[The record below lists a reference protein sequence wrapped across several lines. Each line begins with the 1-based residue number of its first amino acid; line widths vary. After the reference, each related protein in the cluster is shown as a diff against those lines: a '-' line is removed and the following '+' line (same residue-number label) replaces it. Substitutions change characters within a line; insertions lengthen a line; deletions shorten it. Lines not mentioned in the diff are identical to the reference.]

1 MHRIKT
7 RLNRRPQRAH
17 HSFLNTSR
25 SMLVLL
31 PALLPIVVSI
41 SAPAFAQAPGPEL
54 FAKEP
59 QTPME
64 LWEAVDYLLRTSQ
77 PKKALPYIDKFI
89 KAKPDAATWIAI
101 RNRFGPGSILRLS
114 DDPSTQPFAKP
125 LSEAM
130 LVASRSEA
138 QRPERIARYITALNG
153 TRPEQQ
159 FAVRRLREAGPF
171 AVPLLVQAL
180 NRPGLSAGN
189 RQQIVDNMGELD
201 RSAVPPLVAAL
212 DSPGPALAS
221 DAAAVLGMIGDK
233 RAIPPLTEKAA
244 SPQLPET
251 VRKTAERAVARLTGL
266 PFDSQEQ
273 APTQVLADAAWR
285 LHRHQVD
292 LGGEPVLLWAW
303 DKEKGVP
310 TPREVSSTEAEAI
323 LGLRFANDALR
334 LSPNDRSAQVV
345 HLSLTLEKAIE
356 RLGVTSL
363 PTADPAIFAAA
374 KAAGASRL
382 TDVLNA
388 AIADGKYDLAAV
400 AASALGGV
408 VDKSELLTAGQPHP
422 LVTALYAPGRHLQ
435 FAAARAIL
443 GLGSTQS
450 FPGSS
455 RVVPALARFLTHQ
468 TIPRAVVIDAN
479 PNRGS
484 QLAGFLI
491 ELGYDSDLEQSG
503 SQGFLAAASPADVEL
518 ILISYD
524 LFGQGWALR
533 DTVANL
539 KADSRTAAT
548 PIYIYGPL
556 NAQYVRP
563 NLKQDYPGIKFL
575 VQPVDAATLK
585 RQLKELPRAL
595 SDPDRASY
603 AKEATELLMKIAKD
617 RKGPFAADLANAEE
631 ALVTATQA
639 PETAQSAA
647 TALAE
652 LGSAD
657 AQRTLADLVLDPS
670 RALPLRKQVAADLV
684 RSIQRFGPL
693 MTIAQEGRLL
703 SAVREAADSDLQDD
717 LETVVRALRP
727 VKSKADTAK
736 PRLNPS

>member
-7 RLNRRPQRAH
+7 RIERCRPSLRDIYLTG
-17 HSFLNTSR
+17 SG

-31 PALLPIVVSI
+31 AVLLPISASVVT
-41 SAPAFAQAPGPEL
+41 PAHAQAPGPEL
-54 FAKEP
+54 FAKDP

-64 LWEAVDYLLRTSQ
+64 LWEAVDYLLRTGQ
-77 PKKALPYIDKFI
+77 AKKALPYIDRFT

-114 DDPSTQPFAKP
+114 DDPLTQKFAQP

-130 LVASRSEA
+130 LAASRSEA
-138 QRPERIARYITALNG
+138 QRPERITRYVAALNG

-171 AVPLLVQAL
+171 AVPFLVQAL
-180 NRPGLSAGN
+180 KQPGLSAEN
-189 RQQIVDNMGELD
+189 RQQIIDNMGELD
-201 RSAVPPLVAAL
+201 RSAVPPLVAVL
-212 DSPGPALAS
+212 DSPDPALTV

-244 SPQLPET
+244 SREVPEA
-251 VRKTAERAVARLTGL
+251 VRKTAERAIARLTGR
-266 PFDSQEQ
+266 PFDSKDQ
-273 APTQVLADAAWR
+273 ASVQVLSDAAWR

-292 LGGEPVLLWAW
+292 LGSEPVLLWSW
-303 DKEKGVP
+303 DKEKGAP
-310 TPREVSSTEAEAI
+310 IPREVSLTEAEAI

-356 RLGVTSL
+356 KVGVTAL
-363 PTADPAIFAAA
+363 PTADPATFAAA
-374 KAAGASRL
+374 KAAGAPRL

-400 AASALGGV
+400 AARALGSV
-408 VDKSELLTAGQPHP
+408 VDKSELLTAGRSHP
-422 LVTALYAPGRHLQ
+422 LVNAIYAPGRHLQ
-435 FAAARAIL
+435 FAAANAIVGL
-443 GLGSTQS
+443 GLTRS
-450 FPGSS
+450 FPGAS

-484 QLAGFLI
+484 HLAGFLT
-491 ELGYDSDLEQSG
+491 ELRYDSDLEQTG
-503 SQGFLAAASPADVEL
+503 AQGFLAAATPADVEL

-524 LFGQGWALR
+524 LFSPGWALR

-539 KADSRTAAT
+539 KTDSRTASI

-556 NAQYVRP
+556 NAALLRP
-563 NLKQDYPGIKFL
+563 NLKQDYPAIKFL
-575 VQPVDAATLK
+575 VQPPDSATLK
-585 RQLKELPRAL
+585 RQLKDLPQPL
-595 SDPDRASY
+595 SDADRAAY
-603 AKEATELLMKIAKD
+603 AKEATELLLKIAKD
-617 RKGPFAADLANAEE
+617 RKSPFAADLAGALE
-631 ALVTATQA
+631 ALVAATQA
-639 PETAQSAA
+639 PQTAQTAA

-670 RALPLRKQVAADLV
+670 RAEPLRKNVAADLV
-684 RSIQRFGPL
+684 RSIKRFGPL
-693 MTIAQEGRLL
+693 MTISQERRLM
-703 SAVREAADSDLQDD
+703 SASREAAESDLRVD
-717 LETVVRALRP
+717 LESVVSTLRP
-727 VKSKADTAK
+727 AKSITGSAKAQ
-736 PRLNPS
+736 

>member
-1 MHRIKT
+1 MHRTKM
-7 RLNRRPQRAH
+7 RLKRRLRRARDF
-17 HSFLNTSR
+17 FLISSR
-25 SMLVLL
+25 SLFVLL
-31 PALLPIVVSI
+31 PALLPVVASI

-59 QTPME
+59 RTPME

-77 PKKALPYIDKFI
+77 VKAALPYIDKFM
-89 KAKPDAATWIAI
+89 KANPDAGTWIAI
-101 RNRFGPGSILRLS
+101 RNRFGPGSILRLT
-114 DDPSTQPFAKP
+114 DDPLTEPFAKP

-130 LVASRSEA
+130 LAATRSEA
-138 QRPERIARYITALNG
+138 QRPERIARYIKTLNG

-159 FAVRRLREAGPF
+159 YAVRRLREAGPF

-180 NRPGLSAGN
+180 NRPGLSAEN

-212 DSPGPALAS
+212 DSPDPVLAT

-244 SPQLPET
+244 SRQLPEA
-251 VRKTAERAVARLTGL
+251 VRKTAERAIARLTGL
-266 PFDSQEQ
+266 PFDSREQ
-273 APTQVLADAAWR
+273 SPTRVLADAAWR

-292 LGGEPVLLWAW
+292 LGAEPVLLWAW
-303 DKEKGVP
+303 DKEQNVP
-310 TPREVSSTEAEAI
+310 TSREVSSTEAEAI

-334 LSPNDRSAQVV
+334 ISPDDRSSQVV

-356 RLGVTSL
+356 KVGVTSFL
-363 PTADPAIFAAA
+363 TTDQAKLATA

-382 TDVLNA
+382 TDVLNT

-400 AASALGGV
+400 AASALGSV
-408 VDKSELLTAGQPHP
+408 VEKSELLTSGRPRP
-422 LVTALYAPGRHLQ
+422 LVNALYAPGRHLQ
-435 FAAARAIL
+435 FAAAKAIL

-455 RVVPALARFLTHQ
+455 RVVPTLARFLTHQ
-468 TIPRAVVIDAN
+468 TVPRAVVIDTN

-491 ELGYDSDLEQSG
+491 ELGYDSELEQTG
-503 SQGFLAAASPADVEL
+503 SQGFLAAANPADVEL

-539 KADSRTAAT
+539 KADSRTAGI

-556 NAQYVRP
+556 NAQFLRP
-563 NLKQDYPGIKFL
+563 NLKQDYPAIRFL
-575 VQPVDAATLK
+575 VQPVDSATLK

-595 SDPDRASY
+595 SDGDRASY
-603 AKEATELLMKIAKD
+603 AKEATELLTKIAKD
-617 RKGPFAADLANAEE
+617 RNGPFAADLASVEQ
-631 ALVTATQA
+631 ALVAATQS

-647 TALAE
+647 TVLAE

-670 RALPLRKQVAADLV
+670 RASPLRKAVAADLV
-684 RSIQRFGPL
+684 RSILRFGPL
-693 MTIAQEGRLL
+693 MTIAQERRLL
-703 SAVREAADSDLQDD
+703 STVREGADSDLQDD
-717 LETVVRALRP
+717 LEAVVRALRP
-727 VKSKADTAK
+727 AKAKAGSAK
-736 PRLNPS
+736 P